1 MRRKYI
7 VYVAVGALVVV
18 VIAWLVLIA
27 DLHVALRTPQAPQ
40 RHSGGQLVVAAAPS
54 ASSASPSASSDPVAS
69 AGAPEPSPQLMP
81 PPAQKSPITPMPT
94 PSGVGQE
101 SVPVIYDRT
110 GQGNL
115 VTEDFQVPAQWIIY
129 WSYACPNIDT
139 AAGRLE
145 IGVYRKGVD
154 TLLKSVSS
162 PAGQSR
168 GEEYNYVGDGWYHLS
183 LQTACSWRVTVTP
196 APGFSASATPTP

>member
-7 VYVAVGALVVV
+7 VYIAVGALVVV
-18 VIAWLVLIA
+18 IIASVVLLA
-27 DLHVALRTPQAPQ
+27 DLHVALRSPQAPQ

-54 ASSASPSASSDPVAS
+54 ASSASPSVSGDPAAS
-69 AGAPEPSPQLMP
+69 AGAPAPSPQLTP
-81 PPAQKSPITPMPT
+81 PPAQTSPITPT
-94 PSGVGQE
+94 AAPSGVGQE

-129 WSYACPNIDT
+129 WSYACPNADA
-139 AAGRLE
+139 AAGRLA
-145 IGVYRKGVD
+145 IGLYRQGVD
-154 TLLKSVSS
+154 SPLKSFSNQ
-162 PAGQSR
+162 AAQSR
-168 GEEYNYVGDGWYHLS
+168 GQEYNYVGDGWYHLS
-183 LQTACSWRVTVTP
+183 LQTACSWRITVTP